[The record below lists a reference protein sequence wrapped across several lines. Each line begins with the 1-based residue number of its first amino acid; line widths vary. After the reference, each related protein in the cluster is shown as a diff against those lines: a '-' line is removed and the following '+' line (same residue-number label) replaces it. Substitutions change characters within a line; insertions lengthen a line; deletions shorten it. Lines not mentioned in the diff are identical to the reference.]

1 MEMKLNIILGS
12 LIAVSAL
19 LTACSKT
26 ESTHD
31 HGVAGHARHNHQPPH
46 GGTPVE
52 LGGEEYHVEFVRD
65 AAAGKLQAFV
75 LDGEL
80 EKFIRIAV
88 PSFEVVAQVAG
99 REESLVFQP
108 IASNATGEKVG
119 DTSWFEA
126 RAEWLQRATNFAAVL
141 KEITVRNK
149 TYTNISF
156 NFPQGNDTGATH

>member
-1 MEMKLNIILGS
+1 MEMKLNLILGS
-12 LIAVSAL
+12 LIAIAAL

-26 ESTHD
+26 ESAHD
-31 HGVAGHARHNHQPPH
+31 HDPAGQARHEHQPPH

-80 EKFIRIAV
+80 ETFIRIAA
-88 PSFEVVAQVAG
+88 PSFEVVALVSG
-99 REESLVFQP
+99 REETLLFQP
-108 IASNATGEKVG
+108 MASNATGEQVG
-119 DTSWFEA
+119 NTSWFEA
-126 RAEWLQRATNFAAVL
+126 QAEWLKRTTNFDAVL

-149 TYTNISF
+149 TYTNIAF
-156 NFPQGNDTGATH
+156 NFPKGSDAGATR

>member
-1 MEMKLNIILGS
+1 MEMKLNLILGS
-12 LIAVSAL
+12 LIAVAAL

-26 ESTHD
+26 ESAHD
-31 HGVAGHARHNHQPPH
+31 HGPAGQARHEHQPPH
-46 GGTPVE
+46 GGTPVA
-52 LGGEEYHVEFVRD
+52 LGGEEYHLEFVHD

-80 EKFIRIAV
+80 EKFIRIAA

-99 REESLVFQP
+99 REETLVFQP
-108 IASNATGEKVG
+108 LASHATGEQVG

-126 RAEWLQRATNFAAVL
+126 QAEWLKSATTFDAVL
-141 KEITVRNK
+141 KEITVRTK

-156 NFPQGNDTGATH
+156 NFPSGNDAHGTH